1 MAQRIVTES
10 QFPTFGNNPW
20 VEGVS
25 YNGKLVNKGST
36 EKGSLDGGPAVNVEI
51 YFANKAELA
60 EDYLSNLYEGVI
72 EPWPSS
78 MVDGYLKAFKAWSDV
93 ANITFKQA
101 LLPSQADIQYYNATF
116 TDKTLL
122 GSHQGINTL
131 YPGGPK
137 TGFPQVSFIT
147 SKFING
153 PTSKGSD
160 FLETAIHEIGH

>member
-60 EDYLSNLYEGVI
+60 EDYLSNIYKGVI
-72 EPWPSS
+72 EPWPNS

-93 ANITFKQA
+93 ANISFKQA

-116 TDKTLL
+116 TNERLL
-122 GSHQGINTL
+122 GSHQGINTP
-131 YPGGPK
+131 YPDGPK
-137 TGFPQVSFIT
+137 TEFPRFLLLLQT
-147 SKFING
+147 S
-153 PTSKGSD
+153 
-160 FLETAIHEIGH
+160 